1 MREMQSIYTM
11 YAFTC
16 SNCGI
21 VVCLLYKVY
30 IRRQPVGS
38 HRPLLLWKVNS
49 AIQDGDG
56 QCFLLIICKEYDP
69 VYLAALLALST
80 IGD

>member
-1 MREMQSIYTM
+1 MREMQSICTT

-16 SNCGI
+16 GDYGI
-21 VVCLLYKVY
+21 VVCLLYKVH

-38 HRPLLLWKVNS
+38 YRPLLLWKVNG
-49 AIQDGDG
+49 AIRDGDG
-56 QCFLLIICKEYDP
+56 QCFLLMICKEYDP
-69 VYLAALLALST
+69 VYLAISLALFT